1 MSVDE
6 YDENTLGT
14 YMNHQRTGKKFDP
27 KVKKYIKK
35 SFCRDE
41 ELLSGKTFT
50 FLV

>member
-27 KVKKYIKK
+27 KVKKYINKA
-35 SFCRDE
+35 SVGMRNC
-41 ELLSGKTFT
+41 
-50 FLV
+50 